1 MIETIVSVELPVDE
15 NLTVKKNRLQPEQLN
30 GKEKRLCIITGT
42 HGDELEGQY
51 VCYELIRRIEA
62 EKEKLKGIVDV
73 YPAVNPLGID
83 SITRGIPMF
92 DLDMNRIFPGSE
104 TDGAMAEYVAAK
116 IVEDMKGADMAV
128 DIHASNIF
136 LQEIPQVRVNELT
149 AETLVPYA
157 KLVNC
162 DYVWV
167 HSAATVLEATLA
179 HSLNTIGVKTLVV
192 EMGVGMRITQEYGNQ
207 LLDGIFNLMIELGI
221 WESEYRPLVKEPI
234 VSTDHEV
241 GFVNADVSGLFVPCI
256 QHWRNIKKGAVLGQ
270 IVNPLTGKVEQE
282 VTSPMDGMVFT
293 LREYPVVASGSLIA
307 RILGGRNHE

>member
-1 MIETIVSVELPVDE
+1 M
-15 NLTVKKNRLQPEQLN
+15 
-30 GKEKRLCIITGT
+30 
-42 HGDELEGQY
+42 
-51 VCYELIRRIEA
+51 
-62 EKEKLKGIVDV
+62 
-73 YPAVNPLGID
+73 
-83 SITRGIPMF
+83 
-92 DLDMNRIFPGSE
+92 
-104 TDGAMAEYVAAK
+104 AM
-116 IVEDMKGADMAV
+116 

-241 GFVNADVSGLFVPCI
+241 GFVNADVSGLFVPCV

-293 LREYPVVASGSLIA
+293 LREYPIVSEGSLIA
-307 RILGGRNHE
+307 RLLRLGR

>member
-104 TDGAMAEYVAAK
+104 TDGALAEYVAAK
-116 IVEDMKGADMAV
+116 IVEDMKGADMAI